1 MTAATIITL
10 MSAMSVLAML
20 IWATVRNRALP
31 NCLSDCYYI
40 LGIPFTI
47 VFGFA
52 SWAML
57 YPALQ
62 CWANP
67 VTFVMVVTFS
77 LVGIACDYKSDWF
90 YNTHYI
96 AALTSGL
103 LSVVFVQKVCPVMT
117 LCYLIAAIG
126 LVDERRWLLWVELGG
141 LVSVYAVL
149 LCRC

>member
-1 MTAATIITL
+1 MIAATIITL
-10 MSAMSVLAML
+10 MSAMSILAML

-40 LGIPFTI
+40 LGVPFTI

-62 CWANP
+62 CWASP
-67 VTFVMVVTFS
+67 LTFVMVVTFS
-77 LVGIACDYKSDWF
+77 LVGIACDYKSEWF
-90 YNTHYI
+90 YSTHCI

-103 LSVVFVQKVCPVMT
+103 LSVVFVQKVCPEAS

-126 LVDERRWLLWVELGG
+126 FVDERRWLLWVEICC
-141 LVSVYAVL
+141 LVSVYL
-149 LCRC
+149 SILNY